1 MNMNKIKNN
10 KKVNQEWI
18 DLMREAY
25 HLGLSCQEVKD
36 FLKGSHHDQKII
48 EKVNRISDNRV

>member
-1 MNMNKIKNN
+1 MNKIKNN